1 MFTFYKLYYAIL
13 PKPLFIVSFIVFILI
28 NTIENILH
36 YSIGRESNG
45 EKITLK
51 NPTKMDWI
59 RIITI
64 MIVFAILQA
73 FLTCLFNGC

>member
-1 MFTFYKLYYAIL
+1 MFHFYKLYYAIL
-13 PKPLFIVSFIVFILI
+13 PKPLFVISFLVFIVL

-36 YSIGRESNG
+36 YSIGRESNK

-51 NPTKMDWI
+51 NPTKVDWI
-59 RIITI
+59 HILTI

-73 FLTCLFNGC
+73 LLTCVFNGC